1 MYRGN
6 SSGRHAAD
14 DSGRALDPSL
24 CSPVTKPAFLRLDSI
39 SEAVMQT
46 LLRASQVPIR
56 VARPKDQCGPTNDDV
71 NSPRRGR
78 LRLAHARPRPS
89 TAACLPPPTCLS
101 TTNPSEL
108 SIRPPP
114 TLNLRAFPR
123 PPHLMATQSAKLVL
137 LGTPLPPSGS
147 ETPTA
152 GPSRARLSSS
162 DTARLSA
169 FLEHGCCDPL
179 RRRKAFE
186 ANLLELPS
194 WSALLPRGCRRL
206 AGESAVGKSSLVLRF
221 VRDEF
226 SDFRESTIGTQ
237 SLMCGLVEP

>member
-24 CSPVTKPAFLRLDSI
+24 CSPVTKPAFLRLDSM
-39 SEAVMQT
+39 SGAVTQT
-46 LLRASQVPIR
+46 LFRASQVPIR
-56 VARPKDQCGPTNDDV
+56 VARPKDQCGSTNDDV

-101 TTNPSEL
+101 PINPSEL
-108 SIRPPP
+108 STRPP

-162 DTARLSA
+162 DTARPSA
-169 FLEHGCCDPL
+169 FLNM
-179 RRRKAFE
+179 A
-186 ANLLELPS
+186 
-194 WSALLPRGCRRL
+194 
-206 AGESAVGKSSLVLRF
+206 AV
-221 VRDEF
+221 
-226 SDFRESTIGTQ
+226 I
-237 SLMCGLVEP
+237 P